1 MTSTPDGPAGDRQET
16 DASRTTQLRIPSHLR
31 RAGQQRS
38 RPARNVLPK
47 YDYEHYSRLA
57 GPLTRPDADKPYTV
71 QYRSLLSQET
81 HRIRAALLLG
91 AAPLL
96 SLGLFVWLMQPQH
109 WTERDPNLKNDT
121 LLVLDIV
128 MLVSIGLIELF
139 RTMNVL
145 SNAHATLVARDPIPV
160 VPEGGTRVA
169 FLTSFVPG
177 KEPLEMVTKTLEAAV
192 RIRHRGVMH
201 VWLLDE
207 GDDPAVKEVCAR
219 LGVRHFSRKGIAKWN
234 QPKGA
239 HRAKTKHGNYNAWL
253 DAHGDDY
260 DYFAS
265 VDTDHV
271 PMPNYL
277 ERMLGYFRDPDV
289 GFVIGPQVYG
299 NYDSFVTK
307 AAESQQFLFHALI
320 QRAGN
325 RYGAPMFVG
334 TSNAVRI
341 RALKQIGGLYDSIT
355 EDMATGFEMHRHRNP
370 ESGNKWRS
378 VYTPDVL
385 AVGEGPSAWTDF
397 FTQQLRWSRGTYE
410 TILKQYWKGF
420 SSLPPGKLFNYT
432 MMIIFYPMSA
442 LNWILAALSCALFLG
457 MGASGVQIDPA
468 IWMMLYGNASALQIG
483 LYIWNRR
490 HNVSPHEPE
499 GSGGLAGMAMSAM
512 SAPLY
517 ARSLMDAVLRR
528 KSSFVVTP
536 KGDSSSPDTLF
547 GTFRVHFF
555 FILVFGGSM
564 IASFVFGHDHPAMLT
579 WATLAMLITA
589 APVFIWWWSL
599 RQEKRARRRRGSH
612 RGRRGSGGPGAPAP
626 ATAGANAHHQAV
638 PPLGRTAPLDRTAPL
653 PQIPHQAAPTPTPAP
668 APAEPTAQTARISL
682 GGRKK

>member
-1 MTSTPDGPAGDRQET
+1 MTSTPSGAGQYHDPTHDPTQ
-16 DASRTTQLRIPSHLR
+16 TTQLRVPPQVASGGPGR
-31 RAGQQRS
+31 RQQK
-38 RPARNVLPK
+38 ALPR

-57 GPLTRPDADKPYTV
+57 GPLTQPDPGKPYKV
-71 QYRSLLSQET
+71 QYRSLISQEP

-96 SLGLFVWLMQPQH
+96 SLGLFIWLMQPGH
-109 WTERDPNLKNDT
+109 WTDRDPNLQDD
-121 LLVLDIV
+121 LLRALDVV

-139 RTMNVL
+139 RTMNVI

-160 VPEGGTRVA
+160 VPESGTRVA
-169 FLTSFVPG
+169 FMTSFVPG

-192 RIRHRGVMH
+192 KIRHRGLLH
-201 VWLLDE
+201 IWLLDE
-207 GDDPAVKEVCAR
+207 GDDPEVKAVCER
-219 LGVRHFSRKGIAKWN
+219 LGVHHFSRKGIAKWN
-234 QPKGA
+234 QKKGP

-265 VDTDHV
+265 VDTDHI
-271 PMPNYL
+271 PLPNYL

-299 NYDSFVTK
+299 NYDTFVTK

-341 RALKQIGGLYDSIT
+341 KALKQIGGLYDSIT
-355 EDMATGFEMHRHRNP
+355 EDMATGFEIHRAKNP
-370 ESGNKWRS
+370 ATGKKWRS

-410 TILKQYWKGF
+410 TILKQYWKGWGT
-420 SSLPPGKLFNYT
+420 LPPGKLFNYT

-442 LNWILAALSCALFLG
+442 MNWILAALSCALFLG
-457 MGASGVQIDPA
+457 MGASGVQIDPV

-517 ARSLMDAVLRR
+517 ARALMDSVLRR

-536 KGDSSSPDTLF
+536 KGESASPDTLF
-547 GTFRVHFF
+547 GTFRIHLF
-555 FILVFGGSM
+555 FIAIFAGS
-564 IASFVFGHDHPAMLT
+564 IGVSFWRGHSHPAMVT

-589 APVFIWWWSL
+589 APIFAWRL
-599 RQEKRARRRRGSH
+599 GMRAEKKNGKP
-612 RGRRGSGGPGAPAP
+612 GPQQGPGSAGGTPEYDQQQAFPGQGQYGDGGHAPQQRPSWAPADQ
-626 ATAGANAHHQAV
+626 TM
-638 PPLGRTAPLDRTAPL
+638 
-653 PQIPHQAAPTPTPAP
+653 QIS
-668 APAEPTAQTARISL
+668 SL